1 MELYQN
7 DWLEQAKLLASDG
20 AEGDRFGGSV
30 SIDGDYVIVGAPGDD
45 DNGDGSGSAYVFKNN
60 NPDLYCDGILNWQEV
75 VPGST
80 VTGSF
85 TVENIGESGSLLD
98 WEIESYPDW
107 GTWTFTPESEEDLT
121 PEAGAV
127 TVDVE
132 VVAPDESETEFTGE
146 VKVVNSDDPDDFC
159 IIDVS
164 LATPVNQQSIN
175 SLFLRFLEQHPN
187 LFPILRHLLGL

>member
-1 MELYQN
+1 MNL
-7 DWLEQAKLLASDG
+7 
-20 AEGDRFGGSV
+20 
-30 SIDGDYVIVGAPGDD
+30 
-45 DNGDGSGSAYVFKNN
+45 
-60 NPDLYCDGILNWQEV
+60 ILNWKID
-75 VPGST
+75 T
-80 VTGSF
+80 
-85 TVENIGESGSLLD
+85 
-98 WEIESYPDW
+98 YPEW
-107 GTWTFTPESEEDLT
+107 GTWTFDPESGGGLT

-187 LFPILRHLLGL
+187 IFPMLRYLLGL